1 MPTIEVGHCDN
12 ARPDQAAEEQV
23 RRTAGWIAVALVAL
37 TTSCSRSG
45 HAVSTST
52 QSSAPASTE
61 PSSTTNPPSAFG
73 AVTPVPVA
81 SGASTHAST
90 AEPKPAR
97 IEPLPL
103 SAGPDETTTPGM
115 RLSYSLDT
123 PGFAPSHEV
132 WVVTSVQR
140 GSDSTHVVLQ
150 EQVGRT
156 PGLDH
161 PIEIL
166 PNGALKFDSYDIGFR
181 NGAQLTRTAGAI
193 EVPAPAV
200 LTMTPSTFDATY
212 TVAGDSTQLTVSAQ
226 VQRLG
231 AQRVV
236 VPAGTYDADVIQE
249 DVSWDAA
256 GNHSQIGYVL
266 YLVPGIG
273 IVHETE
279 KWSTNGGQPRDIGT
293 LAL

>member
-97 IEPLPL
+97 IGTIAALGW
-103 SAGPDETTTPGM
+103 SRRDH
-115 RLSYSLDT
+115 DT
-123 PGFAPSHEV
+123 GYASVVFA
-132 WVVTSVQR
+132 R
-140 GSDSTHVVLQ
+140 
-150 EQVGRT
+150 
-156 PGLDH
+156 H
-161 PIEIL
+161 PRI
-166 PNGALKFDSYDIGFR
+166 R
-181 NGAQLTRTAGAI
+181 
-193 EVPAPAV
+193 AV
-200 LTMTPSTFDATY
+200 A
-212 TVAGDSTQLTVSAQ
+212 
-226 VQRLG
+226 
-231 AQRVV
+231 
-236 VPAGTYDADVIQE
+236 
-249 DVSWDAA
+249 
-256 GNHSQIGYVL
+256 
-266 YLVPGIG
+266 
-273 IVHETE
+273 
-279 KWSTNGGQPRDIGT
+279 
-293 LAL
+293 